1 MKNKIITLA
10 VLAEARIDEN
20 RVPFSPT
27 QISYLLNKFS
37 NLKIIVQPSNRRC
50 FKDKDYL
57 EAGAQIT
64 DNLSSADIIFGVKEV
79 DISILIKDKT
89 YLFFSHTSKVRQ
101 YIGQTIKDKAIL
113 YKKELLRDVIKKNVT
128 LIDYENVRNASGVG

>member
-1 MKNKIITLA
+1 MKNNIITLA

-37 NLKIIVQPSNRRC
+37 NLKIIVQPSKRRC

-57 EAGAQIT
+57 MFI
-64 DNLSSADIIFGVKEV
+64 LSFLNIRKSLLLF
-79 DISILIKDKT
+79 IL
-89 YLFFSHTSKVRQ
+89 
-101 YIGQTIKDKAIL
+101 
-113 YKKELLRDVIKKNVT
+113 VIKFVYLSYIN
-128 LIDYENVRNASGVG
+128 

>member
-20 RVPFSPT
+20 RVAFSPT

-37 NLKIIVQPSNRRC
+37 NLKIIVQPSKKRC

-64 DNLSSADIIFGVKEV
+64 DNLSSSDIIFGVKEV
-79 DISILIKDKT
+79 DIPTLVKDKI
-89 YLFFSHTSKVRQ
+89 YLFFSHTSKVHQ
-101 YIGQTIKDKAIL
+101 HIG
-113 YKKELLRDVIKKNVT
+113 
-128 LIDYENVRNASGVG
+128 